1 MNGKNSTWAVRVFSV
16 FLVGC
21 CGGALTQAQMPV
33 HYSGLINDYSDP
45 WEIRGAWAIDL
56 HGQSG
61 TANFSAALN
70 MESAAVDPRIAH
82 THDVALTNA
91 TVTFNPTDCP
101 TSQVG
106 SATPLTTTAFK
117 IYGTVSLMTGNGQ
130 RAPFEQK
137 APNPPISTLTVCVTG
152 GSDNPYEN
160 VTLQFGTPAS
170 NHFGTQA
177 IHGVV
182 LQSNRSEDPDQ

>member
-1 MNGKNSTWAVRVFSV
+1 MIGKTSTWAVRVFSV
-16 FLVGC
+16 LLVGC
-21 CGGALTQAQMPV
+21 CSGVLAQAQMPV
-33 HYSGLINDYSDP
+33 HYSGLINDYTGP
-45 WEIRGAWAIDL
+45 WQISGAWALDL

-70 MESAAVDPRIAH
+70 MEASAADPRIAH
-82 THDVALTNA
+82 THNVALTNA
-91 TVTFNPTDCP
+91 TVTFDANDCP
-101 TSQVG
+101 TSQSD

-117 IYGTVSLMTGNGQ
+117 IYGTVSLMTANGQ

-137 APNPPISTLTVCVTG
+137 PPLPPISTLTVCVTG
-152 GSDNPYEN
+152 GLDNPYAN

-170 NHFGTQA
+170 KHFGTQA

-182 LQSNRSEDPDQ
+182 LQTN

>member
-1 MNGKNSTWAVRVFSV
+1 MIGKTSSWAVRAFSV
-16 FLVGC
+16 LLVGC
-21 CGGALTQAQMPV
+21 CGGALAKAQMPV
-33 HYSGLINDYSDP
+33 HYSGLINDYSGP
-45 WEIRGAWAIDL
+45 WEIRGAWALDL

-61 TANFSAALN
+61 TADFSAALN
-70 MESAAVDPRIAH
+70 MENATADPRTAH
-82 THDVALTNA
+82 THDIALTNA
-91 TVTFNPTDCP
+91 TVTFDATDCP

-130 RAPFEQK
+130 RAPFELK
-137 APNPPISTLTVCVTG
+137 TPEPTSTLTVCVTG
-152 GSDNPYEN
+152 GSDNPYAN
-160 VTLQFGTPAS
+160 VTLQFGPPAS

-182 LQSNRSEDPDQ
+182 LQSSRDRDHED